1 MRKNVFGKQLK
12 RDTNERKALIKNLA
26 SSLVLE
32 DKIETTLIKA
42 KVVRPYVEKLITK
55 ARKSPD
61 PKKAVQP
68 FLNKKA
74 TEKMISDTALRFNNR
89 NGGYTRIVHIG
100 NRKADNA
107 EMAIIEF
114 TEKRKELK
122 LIKKDTK
129 AKKVVKKPAKAIKDT
144 KVKKN
149 IKK

>member
-32 DKIETTLIKA
+32 DKIETTIIKA

-55 ARKSPD
+55 ARKSAE

-89 NGGYTRIVHIG
+89 NGGYTRIIHIG

-107 EMAIIEF
+107 EMATIEF
-114 TEKRKELK
+114 TEMRKEVK
-122 LIKKDTK
+122 SVQKDTK
-129 AKKVVKKPAKAIKDT
+129 TKKVVKKSAKATKD
-144 KVKKN
+144 KEVKKN